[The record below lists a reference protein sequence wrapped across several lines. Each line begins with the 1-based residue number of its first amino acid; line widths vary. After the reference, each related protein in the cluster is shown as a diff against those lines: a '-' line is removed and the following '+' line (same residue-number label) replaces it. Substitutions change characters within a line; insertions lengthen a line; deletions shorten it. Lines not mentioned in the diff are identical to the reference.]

1 MQNCSQ
7 ESDKNKSRCIT
18 YKQSEEWS
26 VCIVGLICEFIKKY
40 KARLAFCDCQKVPF
54 ISGTSMDYLHCN
66 NDEDY
71 LFLNVH
77 VCVS

>member
-1 MQNCSQ
+1 M
-7 ESDKNKSRCIT
+7 
-18 YKQSEEWS
+18 
-26 VCIVGLICEFIKKY
+26 GLICEFIKKL
-40 KARLAFCDCQKVPF
+40 KSRLAFCDCQKVPF